1 MAKYAKPRGAKLAI
15 VIVIAT
21 LVVVWLVA
29 FGGAAYI
36 AGLFQPAQ
44 TMPAGTFAIGGQ
56 NVMVTGGT
64 TTVVEGANRATV
76 YGSNAGLSGV
86 TSVSF
91 RLTVRDTN
99 PGTVAK
105 GFTMTITAG
114 TYQSAGG
121 GNFPLVTYKGS
132 STCYDM
138 SLGTAS
144 GGSMALSCNTIDG
157 STQGSVAATLTSAIN
172 GSLWGVGAPP
182 AGTTVA
188 IVFHIDGQTDY
199 QLAFTTS
206 G

>member
-15 VIVIAT
+15 VVVIVT

-121 GNFPLVTYKGS
+121 GNFPLVTS
-132 STCYDM
+132 H
-138 SLGTAS
+138 TATDPFASPLTGYPVPDPTARCLPS
-144 GGSMALSCNTIDG
+144 GEKARTWM
-157 STQGSVAATLTSAIN
+157 
-172 GSLWGVGAPP
+172 
-182 AGTTVA
+182 
-188 IVFHIDGQTDY
+188 
-199 QLAFTTS
+199 
-206 G
+206 